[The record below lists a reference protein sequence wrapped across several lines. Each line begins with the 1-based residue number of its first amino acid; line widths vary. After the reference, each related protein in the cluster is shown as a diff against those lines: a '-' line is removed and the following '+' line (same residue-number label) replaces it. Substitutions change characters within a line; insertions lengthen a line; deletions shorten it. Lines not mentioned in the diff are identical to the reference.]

1 MNQNIIEED
10 VGTANTPEE
19 RAVAIVNCDYE
30 RSKKYLKTFHRQCV
44 DRYHHYVAPGL
55 ETNINKDR
63 SFPTP
68 FATEQIDTLKAD
80 MMEKLWYKDRPCSIY
95 GRNPADSKD
104 SDAKRAFMAY
114 QDDVDDAHS
123 KVNQAILNCC
133 ICKIAPAVVN
143 YKEEY
148 KMVEEIQERPI
159 PNPVTGLPVLGDD
172 GMTPILFPDVV
183 QVKKYSYQGATV
195 ELIDPIDF
203 FFTKEKREVYD
214 EHPMMIRQ
222 KVSVEWFKSKPY
234 FIKGAVKKLGDI
246 KLKTS
251 DPDDVNDL
259 LDDRRSLLG
268 FDKGEENQPGQ
279 YDYVEWHGYFDPN
292 NTGEKELYILGVVD
306 GEVLMRMQTGEE
318 VFDLGHPNIVVGN
331 IGQEYGEIIGLSL
344 MDKIHS
350 VVHAMDSMMGILFK
364 NLRQTAHSMWAGDD
378 TLLKDNRIVVD
389 AGSFIRT
396 KGPPK
401 DVIMRLDPVQISTD
415 IYAGLEILRDMGQN
429 ASGINDISSGKV
441 QEGVETLGEA
451 NILTQQ
457 TALRTKGG
465 YLRSF
470 EKSFIEP
477 LYKMRNEVNIR
488 YVTDEGYLYAV
499 LEDDI
504 MNWRKI
510 EPDQVRS
517 DVDFIC
523 EASVRENQ
531 RAVITQQILQAVN
544 LNLKMIEI
552 LGPLPMIKL
561 LEKLY
566 EEGFGWRREDIEEL
580 LPVEAI
586 AEQLIMRDKA
596 QQQEQMQNENPQNM
610 PQPKTEGDAQ
620 QSAQKK
626 TETPVG
632 RIE

>member
-1 MNQNIIEED
+1 MNQDIIEED
-10 VGTANTPEE
+10 VGMSNKPEDRAVEIVKRDFE
-19 RAVAIVNCDYE
+19 RAE
-30 RSKKYLKTFHRQCV
+30 KHLKNFHKQCV

-55 ETNINKDR
+55 ETNIEKDK

-68 FATEQIDTLKAD
+68 FATEQIDTLTAD
-80 MMEKLWYKDRPCSIY
+80 MMEKLWYKDQPCSIY
-95 GRNPADSKD
+95 GRNKSDSKD
-104 SDAKRAFMAY
+104 SDAKRAFMLY
-114 QDDVDDAHS
+114 QDDADDSHS
-123 KVNQAILNCC
+123 KVRQAILNCC

-143 YKEEY
+143 FKEEY
-148 KMVEEIQERPI
+148 KIVEEVQERPI
-159 PNPVTGLPVLGDD
+159 LNPMSGLPVLLDD
-172 GMTPILFPDVV
+172 GITPALFPEVV
-183 QVKKYSYQGATV
+183 KVRKYSYQGATV
-195 ELIDPIDF
+195 ALIDPIDF
-203 FFTKEKREVYD
+203 FFTQEKREVYD

-222 KVSVEWFKSKPY
+222 KTSADWFKGKPY
-234 FIKGAVKKLGDI
+234 FLESGIKKLKDRNFQSSSS
-246 KLKTS
+246 S
-251 DPDDVNDL
+251 DTDDL
-259 LDDRRSLLG
+259 LTERRSLLG
-268 FDKGEENQPGQ
+268 FTKDEDSQPGQ

-306 GEVLMRMQTGEE
+306 NEILMRMQTGEE
-318 VFDLGHPNIVVGN
+318 AFDLGHPNIVIGN

-350 VVHAMDSMMGILFK
+350 VVHAMDTMMGMLLK
-364 NLRQTAHSMWAGDD
+364 NLRQTAHAMWAGDD
-378 TLLKDNRIVVD
+378 LLLKDKRIVAD
-389 AGSFIRT
+389 AGTFIRT
-396 KGPPK
+396 KGDPNK
-401 DVIMRLDPVQISTD
+401 AFMRLDPVQISQD

-429 ASGINDISSGKV
+429 ASGLNDISSGKV

-451 NILTQQ
+451 DILKNQ
-457 TALRTKGG
+457 TAQRTKGG

-477 LYKMRNEVNIR
+477 LWKMRNEINMR

-504 MNWRKI
+504 MDWRKI
-510 EPDQVRS
+510 EPNQVRA

-552 LGPLPMIKL
+552 LGPLPMIRL
-561 LEKLY
+561 LDKLY
-566 EEGFGWRREDIEEL
+566 EEGFGWRREDIENL
-580 LPVEAI
+580 LPVETI
-586 AEQLIMRDKA
+586 AKQLIERDREK
-596 QQQEQMQNENPQNM
+596 QQQIEGENPQNM
-610 PQPKTEGDAQ
+610 PQPKSEGDAQ

-626 TETPVG
+626 NSTPVG